1 MEFKV
6 LGSRVSGLGF
16 LLRILESSVSLI
28 GDKTLSSRWGTPA
41 VHARFFP
48 EDCFSPR
55 VCSPPIRHSFLK
67 PGFTLVELLIV
78 IGVIVVLIALL
89 LPSVASVRARAR
101 TAECQSNLAQLGLAL
116 RAADRNRNVPVSAV
130 DGDGNRWTA
139 QIEPFLEGE
148 DGELFL
154 CPADPSPLDHQAE
167 VPPSSFGA
175 NSQMHRMRGSDGE
188 KMTLLDFG
196 DGDGDGTNDTVI
208 HVIVP
213 EGEDDNNWKTNVN
226 GEQAF
231 HAGIDEAGSRHGGN
245 VNVLRHNGTV
255 TSESVE
261 DLLQHHPAQD
271 GSGDWVPWRTG
282 SDASTSDRAWSA
294 PDSEGGG
301 EIDSDGDGIAN
312 AEDNCPQNANP
323 SQTNSDEDAYGD
335 ACDDCPENSEK
346 YNLGSGEDCDA
357 GGEATGGGG
366 GGGEDTGDDGG
377 EDTGSGTEETDP
389 TEEEDQVTACGDVV
403 ENGFVCGLYAEFWN
417 NNPLDNDYESSPVAS
432 RVDNTLN
439 FPPGIDGAGNDIV
452 DAYNPGFFGSDYPPY
467 RPDGVGPNVWCGQWS
482 GEIQA
487 PATGSYQFYMKY
499 DDGTQ
504 VMIDNV
510 TVHDRLDHYY
520 QCDTCSP
527 VAIGQTFHWQ
537 AGEWYCIRIRHGVH
551 C

>member
-1 MEFKV
+1 MSLQKT
-6 LGSRVSGLGF
+6 
-16 LLRILESSVSLI
+16 SSMV
-28 GDKTLSSRWGTPA
+28 GRQEKKQCPA
-41 VHARFFP
+41 VVENCLR
-48 EDCFSPR
+48 S
-55 VCSPPIRHSFLK
+55 
-67 PGFTLVELLIV
+67 GFTLVELLIV

-101 TAECQSNLAQLGLAL
+101 SAECQSNLAQLGLAIN
-116 RAADRNRNVPVSAV
+116 AANRNRSAPVH
-130 DGDGNRWTA
+130 GNSWVKD
-139 QIEPFLEGE
+139 IEPFLEGE
-148 DGELFL
+148 NGELFN
-154 CPADPSPLDHQAE
+154 CPADIEAE
-167 VPPSSFGA
+167 NRTADERNPTHPAFEGSFGA
-175 NSQMHRMRGSDGE
+175 NSQMHRMQGSDG
-188 KMTLLDFG
+188 TRITVLDFG

-208 HVIVP
+208 HVIMP
-213 EGEDDNNWKTNVN
+213 KEDSDNNWKTNVN

-245 VNVLRHNGTV
+245 VNVLRHDGTV
-255 TSESVE
+255 SAVSVE

-271 GSGDWVPWRTG
+271 GSGDWLPWRTG
-282 SDASTSDRAWSA
+282 SDASTSDRAWNA

-323 SQTNSDEDAYGD
+323 SQTNSDEDTYGD

-346 YNLGSGEDCDA
+346 YNLDSGEDC
-357 GGEATGGGG
+357 EA
-366 GGGEDTGDDGG
+366 GGEDTGDGG
-377 EDTGSGTEETDP
+377 EDTGDEGSEDTGSGTEETDP

-417 NNPLDNDYESSPVAS
+417 NNPLDNDYESAPVAS
-432 RVDNTLN
+432 RIDNTLN

-467 RPDGVGPNVWCGQWS
+467 RPDGVASNVWCAQWS

-487 PATGSYQFYMKY
+487 PATGTYQFYMKK

-510 TVHDRLDHYY
+510 TIYDELGHVYD
-520 QCDTCSP
+520 CDICVP
-527 VAIGQTFHWQ
+527 KAVGQTFHWQ